1 MIPTI
6 VNNRIR
12 IITQNSVTI
21 QIKCVFNALP
31 YKLHTITNVKTETFK
46 KKLEKWLIGIPD
58 APKIYDY

>member
-12 IITQNSVTI
+12 IITQNSITI

-31 YKLHTITNVKTETFK
+31 YKLRTITNVKTETFK

-58 APKIYDY
+58 APKIDDY